1 MYLEYW
7 QRRRWLVRCLWLG
20 LRRRRPNRLGL
31 RYGSAG
37 RDIMRLLLRLRF
49 TAGMDIAVPWFMG
62 TDTTAGMTGCMATAT
77 DGVVMIDA
85 MTGVAGAIV
94 TTGAAGVVM
103 IAAMIAEDG
112 VGARITAMVI
122 GDTGKWNE
130 VREAAPLERPRCF
143 WG

>member
-20 LRRRRPNRLGL
+20 LRRRRPNSLGL